1 MKEFLGKDFLL
12 DSPLAQKLY
21 DEHASK
27 MPIFDFHCHL
37 IPEQIAHDYKFKN
50 ITECWIGANGYGDHY
65 KWRLMREMGV
75 DEKYITG
82 DATDREK
89 FQKYAECMP
98 YFIGNPIYEWT
109 HLELRRYFGIDKP
122 LSPETADEIW
132 EKANKKL
139 ETLTARRMMEMMNVK
154 IVFTTDDPVDDLH
167 FHEEM
172 AKDKTLKTLV
182 RPCMRPDKA
191 INVERDTFLPW
202 LADLSKVTGKEIK
215 VLQDMLDALDE
226 RILFF
231 KEHGCTATDH
241 ALDVLHFS
249 PKSNSYEEA
258 NKVFLK
264 ALRHEA
270 ITLEDED
277 VFKGFMMLHLG
288 REYHKHGF
296 VQQYHIGALRNNS
309 ARNYARLGADTGYDA
324 ANDQVVVEKLSALL
338 NALDST
344 DELPKTVL
352 YSLNEKDYVSLM
364 TLMNCFQGGG
374 IRGKMQLGT
383 AWWFNDEFDGMEYQM
398 KRLADDGLISCFI
411 GMLTDSR
418 SFLSYPRHEY
428 FRREMCNFIAEFVN
442 KGRYPN
448 DEKLLGKIV
457 EDISYNNAYAYF
469 LGK

>member
-1 MKEFLGKDFLL
+1 M
-12 DSPLAQKLY
+12 
-21 DEHASK
+21 
-27 MPIFDFHCHL
+27 
-37 IPEQIAHDYKFKN
+37 
-50 ITECWIGANGYGDHY
+50 
-65 KWRLMREMGV
+65 
-75 DEKYITG
+75 
-82 DATDREK
+82 
-89 FQKYAECMP
+89 
-98 YFIGNPIYEWT
+98 
-109 HLELRRYFGIDKP
+109 
-122 LSPETADEIW
+122 
-132 EKANKKL
+132 
-139 ETLTARRMMEMMNVK
+139 
-154 IVFTTDDPVDDLH
+154 
-167 FHEEM
+167 
-172 AKDKTLKTLV
+172 
-182 RPCMRPDKA
+182 
-191 INVERDTFLPW
+191 
-202 LADLSKVTGKEIK
+202 
-215 VLQDMLDALDE
+215 
-226 RILFF
+226 
-231 KEHGCTATDH
+231 
-241 ALDVLHFS
+241 
-249 PKSNSYEEA
+249 
-258 NKVFLK
+258 K